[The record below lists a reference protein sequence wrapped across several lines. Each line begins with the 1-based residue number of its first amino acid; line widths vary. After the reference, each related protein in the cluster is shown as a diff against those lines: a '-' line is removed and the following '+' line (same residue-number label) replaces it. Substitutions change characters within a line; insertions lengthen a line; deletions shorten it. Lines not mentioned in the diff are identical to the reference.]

1 MTPKQVR
8 TYFKTG
14 YNLRQ
19 KTGMSDNNLNNWDK
33 LGYVPFKSQ
42 KKIEEL
48 TKGELQAVWDNKE
61 PFCSPIKDIK

>member
-1 MTPKQVR
+1 MTPQEVR
-8 TYFKTG
+8 KYFKTG
-14 YNLRQ
+14 YRLTQ

-48 TKGELQAVWDNKE
+48 TQGELKAIWDEKE
-61 PFCSPIKDIK
+61 PFCSPTKRQ

>member
-1 MTPKQVR
+1 MTPKEVR
-8 TYFKTG
+8 DYFGTG
-14 YNLRQ
+14 YNLNQ

-48 TKGELQAVWDNKE
+48 TNGELVAVWDNKE
-61 PFCSPIKDIK
+61 PYFSPNK